1 MGYKTKLSIQ
11 IFLAGV
17 FTMLLI
23 TFVFT
28 SDISLSESE
37 PETDQGTSDV
47 AGALTGT
54 AEGHNGPVT
63 VSVEMDGDTITAVEI
78 IEHEES
84 PGYSDKA
91 ISDIP
96 AAIVEAN
103 STDIEVISGASVSS
117 NAIMEAVDNAVASV
131 DSNTFASEGDVVTV
145 EVEGHNGPVVV
156 DVTFDGDN
164 ISAVEIVEH
173 EESPGYSDQ
182 ALEEIPAA
190 IVEANSTD
198 VEVISG
204 ASVTSNAIID
214 AVNQAV
220 DEKGIALAA
229 VEETDVESSEEVGS
243 EDTDE
248 ESSET
253 SEEPESEDTDEATG
267 EVEVDGDVVT
277 VTVEG
282 HNGPVVVEVTFDDN
296 TITAVEV
303 VEHEESAGY
312 SDRPL
317 EEIPAAIV
325 EANSTDVEVVSSAS
339 VTSNAIIDA
348 VNLALEEKGIAV
360 TTAEET
366 DSESSEESESDE
378 TDEVT
383 GEVEVDGDVVTV
395 TVEGRNGPVVVEVT
409 FDDDNT
415 ITAVEIVEHEE
426 SDGYSD
432 RPLEEIPEAI
442 VEENS
447 TDVEVISGA
456 SVTSEAIINAVK
468 LAVEARE

>member
-78 IEHEES
+78 LEHEES
-84 PGYSDKA
+84 PGYSDQA

-96 AAIVEAN
+96 PAIVEAN

-117 NAIMEAVDNAVASV
+117 NAIMEAVDNAIASG
-131 DSNTFASEGDVVTV
+131 DSNASAPEGDTVTV

-173 EESPGYSDQ
+173 EESPGYSD
-182 ALEEIPAA
+182 APLEEIPAA

-214 AVNQAV
+214 AVNLAL
-220 DEKGIALAA
+220 DEKGITVAS
-229 VEETDVESSEEVGS
+229 VEESEV
-243 EDTDE
+243 
-248 ESSET
+248 ET
-253 SEEPESEDTDEATG
+253 SEESESEDSDEATS

-282 HNGPVVVEVTFDDN
+282 HNGPVVVEVTFDDD

-317 EEIPAAIV
+317 EEIPEAIV
-325 EANSTDVEVVSSAS
+325 EENSTDVEVVSGAS

-348 VNLALEEKGIAV
+348 VNLALDEKGIAV
-360 TTAEET
+360 ATEEES
-366 DSESSEESESDE
+366 SESSEESESEE
-378 TDEVT
+378 TDEVE

-409 FDDDNT
+409 FDDDDT

-447 TDVEVISGA
+447 TDVEIVSGA
-456 SVTSEAIINAVK
+456 TVTSEAIINAVK
-468 LAVEARE
+468 LAVEARQ